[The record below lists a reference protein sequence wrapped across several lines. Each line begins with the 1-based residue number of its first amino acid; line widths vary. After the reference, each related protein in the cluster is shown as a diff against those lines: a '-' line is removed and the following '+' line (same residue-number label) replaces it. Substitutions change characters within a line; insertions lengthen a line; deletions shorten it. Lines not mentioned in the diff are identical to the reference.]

1 MKYINRKNM
10 NVKNIFKRVRKI
22 QGEEERER
30 REKKRWKETHR
41 ERWRMIETFS
51 EVCTWNPGAP
61 GNPGSP
67 FPSRP
72 IPSPSA
78 GAPLKRKFIKHQ
90 QHFIFKTSLND
101 YSRSYCFKD
110 KSASRIYTQ
119 RNAIGFFS
127 YFVLKN
133 SKHFHVF

>member
-1 MKYINRKNM
+1 MW
-10 NVKNIFKRVRKI
+10 KI
-22 QGEEERER
+22 LLRGWERYKERRRERER
-30 REKKRWKETHR
+30 REKKKWKETDR
-41 ERWRMIETFS
+41 ERWRMIETVS

-72 IPSPSA
+72 TPSPSA
-78 GAPLKRKFIKHQ
+78 GAPLKRKFIKH
-90 QHFIFKTSLND
+90 HFIFKTSLND
-101 YSRSYCFKD
+101 YSRSYCLKD
-110 KSASRIYTQ
+110 KSISRIYTY

-127 YFVLKN
+127 YSVLKN